1 MLAALS
7 FSNEG
12 EPIWWFTD
20 SLDDIAYQAVV
31 RAVSTSMDAR
41 TAVAPSGR

>member
-1 MLAALS
+1 VLAALS
-7 FSNEG
+7 FSVDG

-31 RAVSTSMDAR
+31 RAVSTTMAAR
-41 TAVAPSGR
+41 AA